1 MYPEVEQYIATAKA
15 VQHTYNEQCHAAR
28 LKCSA
33 NEITCGEMCDQQAE
47 AHRTWMVAT
56 NEAWNALKQ
65 CSDPLVSWIVDNCK
79 DYQPEARAVLKAL
92 PATVEELDRLA
103 EDENWCQIWDNFRA
117 RAAEDGAIVLP
128 QLSTAREA
136 LIRWAQFSEE
146 LDRSEVAE
154 LLRLVDAVV
163 AEEGASK

>member
-1 MYPEVEQYIATAKA
+1 MYAEVEQYIATAEA
-15 VQHTYNEQCHAAR
+15 VRSTYSEQYRAAR
-28 LKCSA
+28 NKYNA
-33 NEITCGEMCDQQAE
+33 REIGYDEMRTSQDAE
-47 AHRTWMVAT
+47 QRIWQVAT
-56 NEAWNALKQ
+56 NEAWNALKA

-79 DYQPEARAVLKAL
+79 DHQSQATAVLEAL